1 MPPLDYQHLFEFAE
15 ALSAQNSFDEILSLI
30 ANESATLLVSDYA
43 VIVLINPQTRETRKT
58 VLFSGGTTG
67 EQRLSQIRHSLIA
80 GWIFQQRR
88 PLLANNIH
96 KDSRF
101 KEIDF
106 DDQRMSVLG
115 APLQIAGTLLGA
127 ILVVR
132 NAERKGFDS
141 AEMDYLKKIAT
152 ISVPYFR
159 NTELYAGM
167 FLPPASTKTLIPKY
181 RAVGLIG
188 KSKPFLEML
197 QAIEAAART
206 DIRVLLQGESGTGKE
221 LVARA
226 LHKFG
231 RRAEGPFVAVDC
243 GAIPENLVEAELFG
257 HEKGAFTGAVI
268 ARKGWFE
275 KASGGTLFLDEIANL
290 SLAIQAKLM
299 RVLQE
304 GEIMPLG
311 GGQLRK
317 VDVRVISASSAA
329 LQGMVQEGRFR
340 EDLFYRLHIYPIYI
354 PSLNER
360 RKDIGL
366 LVRHFLEQSSR
377 PEVMFPP
384 HIIDWLKQK
393 DWPGNIRELQNLVE
407 RLLALTPPEAN
418 SISLTMLPPD
428 LKTALN
434 DWRADDAA
442 TASFN
447 EQLSTFSKQVIL
459 EALERCEWNQSRA
472 ARMLGMSEHNIRYHM
487 RKLGIRRP

>member
-1 MPPLDYQHLFEFAE
+1 MPPLDHQHLFEFAE
-15 ALSAQNSFDEILSLI
+15 ALSAQTGFDEILSLI
-30 ANESATLLVSDYA
+30 ANESASLLASDYA

-58 VLFSGGTTG
+58 VLFSGETSR

-80 GWIFQQRR
+80 GWIFQQRL

-96 KDSRF
+96 KDPRF

-106 DDQRMSVLG
+106 DGRQMSVMG
-115 APLQIAGTLLGA
+115 APLQIAGTLLGT

-132 NAERKGFDS
+132 ESERKGFDS
-141 AEMDYLKKIAT
+141 AEMDYLQKLAT
-152 ISVPYFR
+152 IAAPYFR
-159 NTELYAGM
+159 NTELYARM
-167 FLPPASTKTLIPKY
+167 FLPPVSTKTLISKY
-181 RAVGLIG
+181 LAVGLIG
-188 KSKPFLEML
+188 KSEAFLEML
-197 QAIEAAART
+197 QAIEAATRS

-257 HEKGAFTGAVI
+257 HEKGAFTGALS

-275 KASGGTLFLDEIANL
+275 KANGGTLFLDEIANL

-366 LVRHFLEQSSR
+366 LVSHFLEHSSR
-377 PEVMFPP
+377 PDVIFPP
-384 HIIDWLKQK
+384 RIIDWLKQK

-418 SISLTMLPPD
+418 SITPTMLPPD
-428 LKTALN
+428 LKTAFK
-434 DWRADDAA
+434 DQHADNSAA
-442 TASFN
+442 VSFN
-447 EQLSTFSKQVIL
+447 EQILAFSKQVIL
-459 EALERCEWNQSRA
+459 DALERCEWNQSRA

>member
-1 MPPLDYQHLFEFAE
+1 
-15 ALSAQNSFDEILSLI
+15 FDEILSLI

-58 VLFSGGTTG
+58 VLFSGETRR

-257 HEKGAFTGAVI
+257 HEKG
-268 ARKGWFE
+268 
-275 KASGGTLFLDEIANL
+275 
-290 SLAIQAKLM
+290 
-299 RVLQE
+299 
-304 GEIMPLG
+304 
-311 GGQLRK
+311 
-317 VDVRVISASSAA
+317 
-329 LQGMVQEGRFR
+329 
-340 EDLFYRLHIYPIYI
+340 
-354 PSLNER
+354 
-360 RKDIGL
+360 
-366 LVRHFLEQSSR
+366 
-377 PEVMFPP
+377 
-384 HIIDWLKQK
+384 
-393 DWPGNIRELQNLVE
+393 
-407 RLLALTPPEAN
+407 
-418 SISLTMLPPD
+418 
-428 LKTALN
+428 
-434 DWRADDAA
+434 
-442 TASFN
+442 
-447 EQLSTFSKQVIL
+447 
-459 EALERCEWNQSRA
+459 
-472 ARMLGMSEHNIRYHM
+472 
-487 RKLGIRRP
+487 